1 MLDVDC
7 TCTGSLL
14 QWFLTFTC
22 CTIVTHQLCDDD
34 SRAFATKDMVREI
47 LSNVM
52 RPCVCKAS
60 LNGVPFCLFSSTLLV
75 LPHCWIPARSPAG
88 FKAAPIHFWP
98 HSPWAYPFWPVPSF
112 CPPLVQHFF
121 NQLCVFSFQFLCLC
135 VNLRLQQSYVLL
147 LHLWRWLHQLINW
160 NGKDIRGVTLYAAS
174 VENGNTLKHFTFLN
188 T

>member
-1 MLDVDC
+1 MSTVLAQDH
-7 TCTGSLL
+7 SLL

-34 SRAFATKDMVREI
+34 TRAFATKDMVREI

-60 LNGVPFCLFSSTLLV
+60 LNGVPFYLFSSTLLV
-75 LPHCWIPARSPAG
+75 LPHCWILARSPAG
-88 FKAAPIHFWP
+88 FKAAPIHSDPTHHGPTHSDLCHPFRSP
-98 HSPWAYPFWPVPSF
+98 HVWH
-112 CPPLVQHFF
+112 LF
-121 NQLCVFSFQFLCLC
+121 NQLFVFSFHFLCLC

-160 NGKDIRGVTLYAAS
+160 NGKDIRGVSLYAAS
-174 VENGNTLKHFTFLN
+174 VENANTLNQFTFVN

>member
-1 MLDVDC
+1 MATHLNTLHLLTHNICLAVHVDC

-60 LNGVPFCLFSSTLLV
+60 LNGVPFYLFSSTLLV

-88 FKAAPIHFWP
+88 FKAAPIH
-98 HSPWAYPFWPVPSF
+98 SDPFTMGLPILT
-112 CPPLVQHFF
+112 CAILVAHHMF
-121 NQLCVFSFQFLCLC
+121 NTS
-135 VNLRLQQSYVLL
+135 
-147 LHLWRWLHQLINW
+147 LINFSSSP
-160 NGKDIRGVTLYAAS
+160 VSFFVFVST
-174 VENGNTLKHFTFLN
+174 
-188 T
+188 